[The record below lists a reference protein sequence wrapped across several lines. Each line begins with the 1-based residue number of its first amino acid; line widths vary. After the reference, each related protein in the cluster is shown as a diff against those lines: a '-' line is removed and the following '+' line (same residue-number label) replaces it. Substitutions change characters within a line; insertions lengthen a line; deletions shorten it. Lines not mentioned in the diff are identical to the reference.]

1 MGPPQM
7 QFSPTMQVGAS
18 GNGSGL
24 LACDQLIFFTDQD
37 RISSHNIKQT
47 GNENK
52 KDISIMGLLFDLT
65 PNTPK

>member
-1 MGPPQM
+1 M
-7 QFSPTMQVGAS
+7 QFAPTMKVLP
-18 GNGSGL
+18 GSEWERVWTTSL
-24 LACDQLIFFTDQD
+24 WSAYFFTDQD